1 MSRSRTKR
9 AKKRTHRKRRIHIII
24 ALAVLTIIPIILIS
38 LGGLVAVAAVFTNLP
53 KINNLGEVQDWQTT
67 KVFAADGTLLTNL
80 YYEQDRVSISLSEI
94 PLHLQQAVIAIED
107 ERFYKHKGYD
117 PEAIGRAFF
126 TNLSSGHVVEGAST
140 ITQQYIKNT
149 AISRE
154 KTFDRKIREAYLAYQ
169 LEEKY
174 TKEQILEKYLN
185 TIYFGHSWYGVETAS
200 LNYFG
205 KKTKNLTL
213 VETSLLAGII
223 KSPNNYSPYSKPVE
237 AKARR
242 DLVLSQMLRL
252 KFISPEQHK
261 QATETPLTIK
271 PISKPS
277 TVAPYF
283 VEHVKQQLIKKYGAN
298 VVFKGGL
305 RVYTTIDLKMQ
316 KHAEDAA
323 WSILN
328 RPTDPSVALVAIEP
342 KTGYV
347 RAMVGGKNFE
357 ESKVNLAL
365 RRRQPGSSFKT
376 FVFTSAIE
384 NGISP
389 YQTYSSSPAVIDI
402 PGSIPWKVNNYVEGS
417 GGPPMNIREGL
428 VRSVNTVYARLIM
441 DVGAENVVETA
452 RKMGI
457 TSQINP
463 NPAIA
468 LGGLTYGATPL
479 EMAIAYGT
487 LANGGKHA
495 RPLSVIKITDA
506 TGNVIDEAKPKPEQ
520 VINEATAFM
529 VTDVL
534 EDVMRRGTG
543 TRARIGRPAAGKT
556 GTGQEYR
563 DAWFCG
569 YTPDLSVA
577 VWVGYPKGQISMK
590 NVHGI
595 RVSGGSFPAQVWGKF
610 MKSALKGR
618 PSSNFTKP
626 KGGIDYTSVC
636 SETGL
641 LASKYCPDIERRPF
655 LSEKTPKKRCD
666 VHAKPSIMEIPNVV
680 GLTEKEAVER
690 LEKVHFGYA
699 VVYSVD
705 NHAPRGMVASQTPS
719 GGERARQGAAIQI
732 VVSAGSTEQKIKV
745 PDLVGLDEQQARNR
759 LQDIGLKAID
769 ITATPYITA
778 KDKRDKVIY
787 HNPAAGTELQY
798 GQSVTIYVNRKH

>member
-1 MSRSRTKR
+1 MSRSRIKR
-9 AKKRTHRKRRIHIII
+9 AKKRTHRKRKAHIIV
-24 ALAVLTIIPIILIS
+24 ALAVLTIIPIILVS
-38 LGGLVAVAAVFTNLP
+38 LGGLVAAAAVFTNLP

-67 KVFAADGTLLTNL
+67 KVYAADGTLLTNL
-80 YYEQDRVSISLSEI
+80 YYEQDRVSIPLSEI
-94 PLHLQQAVIAIED
+94 PIHMQQAVIAIED

-126 TNLSSGHVVEGAST
+126 TNLSSGQLLEGAST

-154 KTFDRKIREAYLAYQ
+154 KTFDRKIKEAYLAYQ

-205 KKTKNLTL
+205 KKAKDLTL

-223 KSPNNYSPYSKPVE
+223 KSPNRFSPYSKPVE

-242 DLVLSQMLRL
+242 DLVLAQMARL
-252 KFISPEQHK
+252 KFIPSEQYE
-261 QATETPLTIK
+261 QATKTPMQVK

-283 VEHVKQQLIKKYGAN
+283 VEDVKQRLIKEYGAN
-298 VVFKGGL
+298 IVFKGGL

-316 KHAEDAA
+316 KHAENAA

-365 RRRQPGSSFKT
+365 RRRQPGSAFKT
-376 FVFTSAIE
+376 FVFASAIE

-389 YQTYSSSPAVIDI
+389 YQTYSSSPALIDI
-402 PGSIPWKVNNYVEGS
+402 PGSTPWKVNNYVEGS
-417 GGPPMNIREGL
+417 GGPPMNIQEGL
-428 VRSVNTVYARLIM
+428 VKSVNTVYARLIM

-457 TSQINP
+457 SSQLNP

-468 LGGLTYGATPL
+468 LGGLTHGATPL
-479 EMAIAYGT
+479 DMASAYGT
-487 LANGGKHA
+487 LADGGKHTK
-495 RPLSVIKITDA
+495 PISIIKITDA
-506 TGNVIDEAKPKPEQ
+506 TGNVIAETKPKPEQ
-520 VINEATAFM
+520 VINEATAFL

-534 EDVMRRGTG
+534 EDVLRRGTG
-543 TRARIGRPAAGKT
+543 TRARISRPAAGKT

-595 RVSGGSFPAQVWGKF
+595 RVSGGSFPAQIWGKF
-610 MKSALKGR
+610 MSSALKDR
-618 PSSNFTKP
+618 PYSNFTKP

-641 LASKYCPDIERRPF
+641 LANRYCPDIEKRPF
-655 LSEKTPKKRCD
+655 LSEKTPKKKCD
-666 VHAKPSIMEIPNVV
+666 KHAKPSITEIPNVV
-680 GLTEKEAVER
+680 GLSEKEAVER
-690 LEKVHFGYA
+690 LEKIHFGYA
-699 VVYSVD
+699 VMYAVD
-705 NHAPRGMVASQTPS
+705 NHAPRGMVASQTPA
-719 GGERARQGAAIQI
+719 GGERARQGATIQI
-732 VVSAGSTEQKIKV
+732 VVSAGSTEQKINV
-745 PDLVGLDEQQARNR
+745 PDLVGLDEEQARDK
-759 LQDIGLKAID
+759 LQKVGLKAID
-769 ITATPYITA
+769 ITATPFIEA

-787 HNPAAGTELQY
+787 HNPAVGTELEY
-798 GQSVTIYVNRKH
+798 GQSVTIYINRKR